1 MKVQE
6 AARAEAQ
13 DRRRREAHGPS
24 LFAAEEMH
32 SSTHYDQLRE
42 RYIARSRSVAQS
54 LLEEKKR
61 VLYDDLWDVA
71 LAQPMTW
78 ESDLKAWILG
88 WTKEGRL
95 KSEGWLPRQR
105 VPHRDKENLLVWQ

>member
-1 MKVQE
+1 M
-6 AARAEAQ
+6 
-13 DRRRREAHGPS
+13 
-24 LFAAEEMH
+24 
-32 SSTHYDQLRE
+32 T
-42 RYIARSRSVAQS
+42 IC
-54 LLEEKKR
+54 
-61 VLYDDLWDVA
+61 LWDVA

-105 VPHRDKENLLVWQ
+105 VPHRDKGNLLVWK